1 MVGGPGTLSLS
12 LTELRLDWLAA
23 AATRGHAYL
32 HEELEPALLALP
44 GLDQLQGDGLI
55 GAELR
60 GHLLELLPGGA
71 VELTGRRDTT
81 QPTSHPCLEPLPLFL
96 QGLPG
101 AWAAIPEP
109 A

>member
-1 MVGGPGTLSLS
+1 MVTS
-12 LTELRLDWLAA
+12 
-23 AATRGHAYL
+23 RGQAYL

-44 GLDQLQGDGLI
+44 GLDQLQSDGLI
-55 GAELR
+55 GAELCS
-60 GHLLELLPGGA
+60 HLLELLPGRA
-71 VELTGRRDTT
+71 VELTRRTDTI
-81 QPTSHPCLEPLPLFL
+81 QPTSHPGLEPLPLFL